1 MGVSSLDKNEFVLN
15 IDDISYIINALEI
28 YCAVER
34 SQSISEKR
42 DFDRGIQSTLS
53 YMRDFENS
61 FKRSESKYV
70 KLSYSI

>member
-1 MGVSSLDKNEFVLN
+1 MDNNEFVLN
-15 IDDISYIINALEI
+15 IDDVTNIVTALEI
-28 YCAVER
+28 YCAHER
-34 SQSISEKR
+34 SIAITDNR

-61 FKRSESKYV
+61 LKRSEADYV